1 MFKFPHVL
9 DLKPYSYY
17 DVMKREN
24 RLPEEKTE
32 EELQAEKAKEKDLT
46 PEELEK
52 KLQAEE
58 DFKQP
63 ILDDC
68 FEYKLVGVN
77 VHSGTANAGHYW
89 SYINTNRGVDEA
101 EGGDPMWV
109 KTEKDP
115 WMEFNDSSVSDYKF
129 EKLDDDC

>member
-1 MFKFPHVL
+1 MCIR
-9 DLKPYSYY
+9 DS
-17 DVMKREN
+17 